1 MNAFFARPGDEMV
14 EMIGKI
20 FPKAKDVPPTY
31 CRNINMM
38 LGHYYESIKG
48 DHIGNHKDAYFNVD
62 LEEDR
67 IALVKTRDHAASWI
81 EEHGH
86 WR

>member
-1 MNAFFARPGDEMV
+1 
-14 EMIGKI
+14 
-20 FPKAKDVPPTY
+20 
-31 CRNINMM
+31 MM

-48 DHIGNHKDAYFNVD
+48 DHIGNHEDAYFNVD
-62 LEEDR
+62 IEKDR
-67 IALVKTRDHAASWI
+67 IALVKARDHAASWI